1 MASWSKAP
9 ADPFGLAT
17 ERIPLRPDLLV
28 KVVAQVRFAP
38 ILSVSEQG
46 FIAPFQEAIRIT
58 YPQVRKEMQQQ
69 ATVEAG
75 GELKMEESV
84 LWRFVDMDDNW
95 KVSLSDGFVAL
106 DCGVY
111 SDRANFLERLRVVL
125 DALEEFIRPVT
136 TSRVGVRYTDRVT
149 GSEMIGRLRDFIR
162 PELLGVASTEFR
174 GGDVLSH
181 LTRSEFLTEGVSVR
195 GFWGHLPAHST
206 HDVLIDAIKEPSWV
220 LDLDA
225 YTTMQ
230 APFDAALCV
239 KEAERYAKVVYRFFR
254 WAVSDE
260 FLKAYEVK
268 S

>member
-9 ADPFGLAT
+9 ANPFRAST
-17 ERIPLRPDLLV
+17 IRIPLHPDLLV
-28 KVVAQVRFAP
+28 KVVAQVRFTP
-38 ILSVSEQG
+38 ILSVSEQH
-46 FIAPFQEAIRIT
+46 FIAPFQEAIRAV
-58 YPQVRKEMQQQ
+58 YPQIRKEKQQQ

-95 KVSLSDGFVAL
+95 QVSLSDGFVAL
-106 DCGVY
+106 DCSTY
-111 SDRANFLERLRVVL
+111 SDQANFLERLQLIL
-125 DALEEFIRPVT
+125 DALGVCIRPVM

-149 GSEMIGRLRDFIR
+149 GLEMIGRLPEFIR
-162 PELLGVASTEFR
+162 PELLGVASAELR
-174 GGDVLSH
+174 GGEVLSH
-181 LTRSEFLTEGVSVR
+181 LTRSEFLTGGVSLR
-195 GFWGHLPAHST
+195 GFWGHLPPRST
-206 HDVLIDAIKEPSWV
+206 HDMLVDAIEEPSWV

-230 APFDAALCV
+230 EPFDAALCV
-239 KEAERYAKVVYRFFR
+239 KEAERYAKVVYGFFR

-260 FLKAYEVK
+260 FLEAYRVT